1 MGRYV
6 LSRLGWGIVLVFAV
20 TVVTHLMLYV
30 GSGDIARRLLG
41 PMASPELLAKKREE
55 LGIDRPWPA
64 QYWDW
69 LTSAVRGDFGRS
81 WLNGQAVTDGIQSRL
96 GVTLSLVIA
105 TLTVTA
111 IVATLLGVAAA
122 RRGGWIDS
130 SIQFLSV
137 LGLAIPSFLIA
148 LFLSVV
154 FAVQLGWFN
163 ATGYTPLTTSFTEW
177 RRSVTLPVIA
187 LAVASIAGVAQQIRG
202 SILDEL
208 GKDYVRTLRAR
219 GLSENRVLYRHVL
232 RNASGPALAILGI
245 QFIGLMGGAVFIE
258 QIFAL
263 PGMGQLAVTSA
274 LASDVPMVMGVVVMT
289 TVIVVVANL
298 TIDLIQGALN
308 PKARLR

>member
-20 TVVTHLMLYV
+20 TVVTHAMLFA

-41 PMASPELLAKKREE
+41 PMASPELLAQKREE
-55 LGIDRPWPA
+55 LGIDRSWPE

-69 LTSAVRGDFGRS
+69 LTSALGGNFGRS
-81 WLNGQAVTDGIQSRL
+81 WLNGQPVIDGIQSRL
-96 GVTLSLVIA
+96 GVTLSLVFA
-105 TLTVTA
+105 TVLVTA
-111 IVATLLGVAAA
+111 VVATLLGVAAA

-130 SIQFLSV
+130 LIQLLSV
-137 LGLAIPSFLIA
+137 LGLAIPGFLIA
-148 LFLSVV
+148 LWLSLI

-163 ATGYTPLTTSFTEW
+163 ATGYTPLTESFGDW

-187 LAVASIAGVAQQIRG
+187 LSLAAIAGVAQQIRG

-208 GKDYVRTLRAR
+208 GKDYVRTLRSR
-219 GLSENRVLYRHVL
+219 GLSESRVLYRHVL

-245 QFIGLMGGAVFIE
+245 QIIGLMGGAVFIE

-263 PGMGQLAVTSA
+263 PGMGQLAITSA

-289 TVIVVVANL
+289 TVIVVVVNL
-298 TIDLIQGALN
+298 LIDLVQGGLN
-308 PKARLR
+308 PKARQR